1 MATLIGVS
9 RAAKKGLLFKES
21 RMLETMA
28 KGTLLALD
36 KTGTITEGK
45 PVVISMQRHEDFDPA
60 LLMAL
65 VHSSTHPISKGIA
78 EYLVST
84 YEEIEELELSDI
96 KSIEAKGITA
106 RYNQQALVGGNLTLM
121 QEKNIRTEFQSDKT
135 LFIFAIDG
143 QVMAEFELED
153 KIKDD
158 AVKSIQK
165 IKKQGIRVVML
176 TGDHDKSAQS
186 IAKAVGITKVYSA
199 LLPIDKAELIDKF
212 HDDGHIVVMAG
223 DGIND
228 AIALAKS
235 DIACA
240 IGSGADI
247 AIEVSDVVLLDDRLE
262 SLAVAFEISKRTFA
276 AVKQNLGFSIMYNIF
291 AVPLAVMGF
300 VTPLIAAISMSLSSL
315 VVVVNSS
322 RIKTKEDR

>member
-1 MATLIGVS
+1 
-9 RAAKKGLLFKES
+9 
-21 RMLETMA
+21 
-28 KGTLLALD
+28 
-36 KTGTITEGK
+36 
-45 PVVISMQRHEDFDPA
+45 
-60 LLMAL
+60 MAL

-84 YEEIEELELSDI
+84 YEEIGELELSDI
-96 KSIEAKGITA
+96 KSIDAKGITA
-106 RYNQQALVGGNLTLM
+106 RYNQQTLVGGNLALM

-322 RIKTKEDR
+322 RIKTKEDG